1 MTCANGGK
9 KILGWL
15 LALLV
20 AAVVAPG
27 MAAGGGETPGLCFY
41 LPFEGSLDATKAK
54 GASRPIEASL
64 YRFIDGVRGKAVV
77 VRDRGWLRYHARQN
91 IDKARGSLLL
101 WVRPSWG
108 AQAPGLHTLFRED
121 GEIHTG
127 DNVFTLMTYP
137 GWVQFLLDDK
147 ADRFRKSRVF
157 WEPMEWHHVA
167 LTWDAAK
174 GAWFYLD
181 GALQSYNLSDGIH
194 IEEPF
199 SWAPKEH
206 KEIIFGECRPAGE
219 AAGSEEADAAFD
231 EVKIYSRV
239 LSAQEVLDD
248 YCSSMTAPDVYLPW
262 NAFPSGRE
270 SRTRLELVNRCPG
283 SALSGTLVY
292 RIVGN
297 GTYQGPEVASKHLD
311 SASGRSTT
319 IDISIPPL
327 GPGEYRIGARWNGL
341 EQALRSIPVFV
352 YEPAVPPKEGQGG
365 GETRTLTTISCAR
378 ERSPDIFCAD
388 QGARSVGVPFGEY
401 LEGGQKEYSRF
412 AFRFQ
417 VEKPHVPHRVIV
429 TYPDDKERIFDMVI
443 NGPQWPQTYDV
454 GTGVFLGN
462 EYPLTNR
469 MQTHSII
476 FWPRERENALTFMNW
491 EKGRPAAVSEI
502 RVEEISGGL
511 EPMSLELPP
520 QGVPRRLVGLYWED
534 SRLHECLGWDGSS
547 AQGFDRGVRNL
558 MEYMRHMG
566 MNALMYPT
574 VTYGG
579 PYYNSRLEGFR
590 GSNRYGSHPLNF
602 VEIILERCREAGV
615 SFYAIFNVGATVN
628 LIDRAIEAGLAG
640 VPAEAMSFRTIT
652 KDNRATGRW
661 GEDLHSLFNPLH
673 PVVQEEIKGLV
684 REHMERFGASEAFR
698 GIAFHLVA
706 EDMTWLGSLE
716 QIYDDYSVGEF
727 EKETGTCVPV
737 DPGDPKRFSKRYEWI
752 AKNARAA
759 WTRWRCSRIARFYED
774 IAGIIRAGGAD
785 RELVLSVFMPCGR
798 GVDHA
803 RWSIARQSVGEMLLE
818 AGFDIQ
824 MLESVPGVRIQRF
837 FHPADY
843 RLMKLD
849 RANRGKPTLET
860 VHSRDLFFDPASL
873 SVFLAGKNISANL
886 FYVYFEA
893 DAGKNPIPGF
903 WWDPL
908 RGNVST
914 VAAGH
919 ASFMEYPA
927 HAMAT
932 FDPWLLTFSGFQIPT
947 IGHEDDLR
955 PFLKALRA
963 LPAVPFEAIEGME
976 DPVVMRYARCGRSLY
991 LSLVN
996 REYYPVKVSWL
1007 LEAGKGRAGSLQ
1019 VIDLV
1024 RAKEVGVGRRAGAQK
1039 RMIGLEMAP
1048 YELKAF
1054 RVEPGSAE
1062 IVGATSEVPA
1072 EVTEELAQR
1081 YESLKKRMHGR
1092 GWWTGARDAADI
1104 AGVMDSLEKA
1114 FREDPP
1120 PYSRIRHLLESY
1132 AVQKALQ

>member
-1 MTCANGGK
+1 MLGG
-9 KILGWL
+9 LV
-15 LALLV
+15 ALLV
-20 AAVVAPG
+20 AAVAAPN
-27 MAAGGGETPGLCFY
+27 MAACGGEIPGLSFS
-41 LPFEGSLDATKAK
+41 LPFEGSLDASKAQ
-54 GASRPIEASL
+54 GPSSPIEASL
-64 YRFIDGVRGKAVV
+64 YRFIDGVHGKAVL
-77 VRDRGWLRYHARQN
+77 VRDRGWLRYHARRN

-101 WVRPSWG
+101 WVRPSWS

-147 ADRFRKSRVF
+147 ADHFRKSRVF

-167 LTWDAAK
+167 VTWDAAK
-174 GAWFYLD
+174 GTWFYLD
-181 GALQSYNLSDGIH
+181 GAPQSYNLSDGIH

-219 AAGSEEADAAFD
+219 AAGSEEAGAAFD

-239 LSAQEVLDD
+239 LSGHEILGD
-248 YCSSMTAPDVYLPW
+248 YCSSVVSPDVYLPW

-270 SRTRLELVNRCPG
+270 STARLELVNRCPG
-283 SALSGTLVY
+283 SVLSGTLVY
-292 RIVGN
+292 KVVGS
-297 GTYQGPEVASKHLD
+297 GGYQGPEVESEPLD
-311 SASGRSTT
+311 IAPGSSSTL
-319 IDISIPPL
+319 DISIPPL
-327 GPGEYRIGARWNGL
+327 GPGEYWVAARWRDL
-341 EQALRSIPVFV
+341 EQGLRHVPVFV
-352 YEPAVPPKEGQGG
+352 YEPAADRKEGHG
-365 GETRTLTTISCAR
+365 GEATRVLTTISCAR
-378 ERSPDIFCAD
+378 DRSPDIFCAD
-388 QGARSVGVPFGEY
+388 KGARSVRAPLGEY
-401 LEGGQKEYSRF
+401 LEGGEREYSRF
-412 AFRFQ
+412 AFRFR
-417 VEKPHVPHRVIV
+417 VENPHVPHKVIV
-429 TYPDDKERIFDMVI
+429 TYPDDKERVFDMVI
-443 NGPQWPQTYDV
+443 NGPEWPQTYDV
-454 GTGVFLGN
+454 GTGVFVGN
-462 EYPLTNR
+462 EYRPTNK
-469 MQTHSII
+469 MQTHSIL
-476 FWPRERENALTFMNW
+476 FWPREKENALTLMNW
-491 EKGRPAAVSEI
+491 EKGRPAAASEI

-511 EPMSLELPP
+511 KPMSLELPP
-520 QGVPRRLVGLYWED
+520 PGVPRRLVGLYWED

-547 AQGFDRGVRNL
+547 ARGFDRGIRNL

-579 PYYNSRLEGFR
+579 PYYASKLEGFR

-615 SFYAIFNVGATVN
+615 SFYALFNVGATVN
-628 LIDRAIEAGLAG
+628 LIDQVGEVRLAG

-652 KDNRATGRW
+652 KDNKATRRW

-673 PVVQEEIKGLV
+673 PVVQEEIEGLV

-716 QIYDDYSVGEF
+716 QIYDDYSVGAF
-727 EKETGTCVPV
+727 EKETGVRVPV

-752 AKNARAA
+752 LKNAKAA
-759 WTRWRCSRIARFYED
+759 WVHWRCSRIARFYQE
-774 IAGIIRAGGAD
+774 IVGIVRAGGAD

-803 RWSIARQSVGEMLLE
+803 RWSIARQPVGEMLLE

-824 MLESVPGVRIQRF
+824 MLENIPGVRIQRF

-860 VHSRDLFFDPASL
+860 VHSRDLSFDPAAL
-873 SVFLAGKNISANL
+873 SVFLTGKNTAANL

-893 DAGKNPIPGF
+893 EAGKNPIPGF

-908 RGNVST
+908 RAHVST

-919 ASFMEYPA
+919 AYFMEYPA
-927 HAMAT
+927 HAVAT

-955 PFLKALRA
+955 PFLKALRV
-963 LPAVPFEAIEGME
+963 LPAVPFEAIKGME
-976 DPVVMRYARCGRSLY
+976 DPVVMRYARCGRSMY

-1007 LEAGKGRAGSLQ
+1007 LKEGRGRASSLR

-1024 RAKEVGVGRRAGAQK
+1024 QGGEGVVGRRAGTQT
-1039 RMIGLEMAP
+1039 RMIDLEMAP
-1048 YELKAF
+1048 YELKAL
-1054 RVEPGSAE
+1054 RVEPGTAE
-1062 IVGATSEVPA
+1062 IVHAKAEVPA
-1072 EVTEELAQR
+1072 EVKEGLAQG
-1081 YESLKKRMHGR
+1081 YESLKKRVQDLGR
-1092 GWWTGARDAADI
+1092 WTGTRNA
-1104 AGVMDSLEKA
+1104 AGVAAVMDALEEA

-1120 PYSRIRHLLESY
+1120 PYSRIGHLLESH
-1132 AVQKALQ
+1132 AAQKALQ